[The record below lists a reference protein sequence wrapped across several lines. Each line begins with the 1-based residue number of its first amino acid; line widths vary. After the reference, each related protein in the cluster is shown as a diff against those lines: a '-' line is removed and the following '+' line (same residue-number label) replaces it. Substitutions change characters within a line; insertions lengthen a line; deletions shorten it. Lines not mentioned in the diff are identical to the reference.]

1 MRWGNMTFNAT
12 EIIVCSLGE
21 IIRFRRKNCYIDLML
36 DSFKNIAD
44 LKGDTAEYCVE
55 HNNKTIVLKWAIRKK
70 IKKVRGIVFGNNIC
84 IESEVHYFRNG
95 NYSVEYVND
104 FIAIVKLNFLS
115 KELRERMCYI
125 LGSNIGIPVRCKY
138 DNVKDSVL
146 AFEIPRGSD
155 NIDKEIMICLNNILK
170 TQDISV
176 AKTEKKKSDSGVEYY
191 VTLAVV

>member
-1 MRWGNMTFNAT
+1 
-12 EIIVCSLGE
+12 
-21 IIRFRRKNCYIDLML
+21 
-36 DSFKNIAD
+36 
-44 LKGDTAEYCVE
+44 
-55 HNNKTIVLKWAIRKK
+55 
-70 IKKVRGIVFGNNIC
+70 
-84 IESEVHYFRNG
+84 
-95 NYSVEYVND
+95 
-104 FIAIVKLNFLS
+104 
-115 KELRERMCYI
+115 MCYI